1 MGHFDLIQMKEQLE
15 HLETALPRQVLF
27 LQQQLDWSHLGQF
40 LVVASLDETWES
52 LTE

>member
-27 LQQQLDWSHLGQF
+27 LQQQLDQSHFGQF
-40 LVVASLDETWES
+40 LVVASLNEAWVS
-52 LTE
+52 LSE

>member
-27 LQQQLDWSHLGQF
+27 LQQQLDRSHFGQV
-40 LVVASLDETWES
+40 LVVASLNEAWES
-52 LTE
+52 LSE